1 MLANPYFLILF
12 FTLFG
17 CKDANK
23 TQLKALQT
31 KIHTVSATNNS
42 VPDTSRS
49 VITTYL
55 ADKKAN
61 NKTRV
66 VHILVPLCDNE
77 HQGIVPVNANLGNG
91 QNLNTNLYWGAG
103 YGVRTFFKKSAD
115 WTILSISEGPKPAIL
130 QRLIF
135 KHKTENVL
143 LIADA
148 YAGDKMTE
156 CLTDF
161 WLELNGT
168 KNFGRDSSSALINVD
183 SVDFVIFNGHNGLMD
198 TYKLPETNKD
208 GRRKDAAVIACVSH
222 SYFTPLLEKAG
233 GYPYIM
239 TTNFMAPEAYVSH
252 AIIDAWIKNKPPAEA
267 RMEAGKAY
275 NQYQKCGIN
284 GATKL
289 FTYGLD

>member
-1 MLANPYFLILF
+1 MVTNPILIVLCILSF
-12 FTLFG
+12 S
-17 CKDANK
+17 CNDNNEMDAKPKQASHFIRNHA
-23 TQLKALQT
+23 KAEVLDST
-31 KIHTVSATNNS
+31 RELISKRLTA
-42 VPDTSRS
+42 
-49 VITTYL
+49 
-55 ADKKAN
+55 KKAN
-61 NKTRV
+61 NQTRV
-66 VHILVPLCDNE
+66 VHILDPLCDNE
-77 HQGIVPVNANLGNG
+77 YQGIVPVNASLGDG

-115 WTILSISEGPKPAIL
+115 WTLISQTEGPKTTIL
-130 QRLIF
+130 QRLVF
-135 KHKTENVL
+135 KHKTANVML
-143 LIADA
+143 VADA
-148 YAGDKMTE
+148 YAGDKMKE

-168 KNFGRDSSSALINVD
+168 KNFGRDSGSTLINVD

-198 TYKLPETNKD
+198 TYVLPEINTD

-233 GYPYIM
+233 GYPYVM

-252 AIIDAWIKNKPPAEA
+252 AIIDAWIKNKPPTDA
-267 RMEAGKAY
+267 RKEAGKAY

-289 FTYGLD
+289 FTYGW

>member
-1 MLANPYFLILF
+1 MLTNPVLLILF
-12 FTLFG
+12 FALLG

-23 TQLKALQT
+23 TYHKVRQSV
-31 KIHTVSATNNS
+31 IHTASASNEAVS
-42 VPDTSRS
+42 DTSRAL
-49 VITTYL
+49 IEKYL
-55 ADKKAN
+55 AEKEAN
-61 NKTRV
+61 NKTRL

-77 HQGIVPVNANLGNG
+77 NQGIVPVNASLGNG

-103 YGVRTFFKKSAD
+103 YGVRTFFRKSAD
-115 WTILSISEGPKPAIL
+115 WSVVSISEGPKSAIL
-130 QRLIF
+130 QRLTF
-135 KHKTENVL
+135 KHKLANVYL
-143 LIADA
+143 VADA
-148 YAGDKMTE
+148 YAGDKMEE

-168 KNFGRDSSSALINVD
+168 KNVGRDSSIGLINVD

-198 TYKLPETNKD
+198 TYELPATNKD
-208 GRRKDAAVIACVSH
+208 GRRKDAAVIACMSH

-233 GYPYIM
+233 GYPYSM

-252 AIIDAWIKNKPPAEA
+252 AILDAWIKSKSPSEA
-267 RMEAGKAY
+267 RLEAGKAY

-289 FTYGLD
+289 FTWGW